1 MRSSTRNCKLN
12 KHKIRTV
19 ATIHFMI
26 IKVKFFG
33 RCRHAVGKEE
43 IEAEIDDG
51 DSVATLCLKLA
62 ADFPSLE
69 DHFHT
74 LIFAVNAQQADW
86 EFTLSEGDEVHFMST
101 LGGG

>member
-1 MRSSTRNCKLN
+1 
-12 KHKIRTV
+12 
-19 ATIHFMI
+19 MI
-26 IKVKFFG
+26 MKVKFFG
-33 RCRHAVGKEE
+33 RCQQAVGKEE
-43 IEAEIDDG
+43 IEVEIEEG
-51 DSVATLCLKLA
+51 DSIAALCLKLA

-86 EFTLSEGDEVHFMST
+86 EFKLSEGDEVHFMST